1 MLPTSRASH
10 NFTTS
15 DPDMILDVLENADR
29 YLSLNPRFAAAFA
42 FLKRPDLASLVIGK
56 HPIEG
61 DALFAIVAK
70 ELGHR
75 REEAKLEAHRKYID
89 IQFVL
94 EGSDEMGWRPV
105 RTCWTTDKE
114 YAPERDIVFFA
125 DEPDTW
131 VVTRPGAFC
140 IFFPEDAHAPL
151 VSDSAIHKVVVKVA
165 AA

>member
-1 MLPTSRASH
+1 
-10 NFTTS
+10 
-15 DPDMILDVLENADR
+15 MILDTLDNADR
-29 YLSLNPRFAAAFA
+29 YLSLHPRFAAAFA
-42 FLKRPDLASLVIGK
+42 FLRRPDLADLATGR

-70 ELGHR
+70 EQGRR
-75 REEAKLEAHRKYID
+75 REDAKLEAHRKYID

-105 RTCWTTDKE
+105 RTCRMTDKA
-114 YAPERDIVFFA
+114 YVPERDIVFFA
-125 DEPDTW
+125 DAPDAW

-151 VSDSAIHKVVVKVA
+151 VSGSIIHKVVVKVA
-165 AA
+165 VT

>member
-1 MLPTSRASH
+1 
-10 NFTTS
+10 
-15 DPDMILDVLENADR
+15 MILDVLENADR

-42 FLKRPDLASLVIGK
+42 FLKRPDLATLATGK

-70 ELGHR
+70 EPGR
-75 REEAKLEAHRKYID
+75 RRAEAKLEAHRKYID

-105 RTCWTTDKE
+105 RTCRTTDKA
-114 YAPERDIVFFA
+114 YAPERDIVFFT

-140 IFFPEDAHAPL
+140 IFFPDDAHAPL
-151 VSDSAIHKVVVKVA
+151 VSDSAIHKIVVKVA
-165 AA
+165 VA